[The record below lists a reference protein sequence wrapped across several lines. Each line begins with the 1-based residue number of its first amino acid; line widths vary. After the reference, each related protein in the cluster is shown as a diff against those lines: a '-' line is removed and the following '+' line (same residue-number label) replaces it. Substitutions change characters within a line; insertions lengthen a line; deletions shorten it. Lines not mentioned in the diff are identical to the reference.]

1 MKHGK
6 LPDYKEKQRLIYS
19 AQTPEEIL
27 INYGDSF
34 FSAERYDDAIDF
46 YEKANYKRGLQKIGD
61 LAIEEGDLFLYKR
74 VYRFLGEKQISYEI
88 ANKIGSKALELEKY
102 SFAKKAFEI
111 AGNQEMLN
119 KLTLDVEGEGLG
131 KA

>member
-46 YEKANYKRGLQKIGD
+46 YEKANYKRGLQKIAS

-74 VYRFLGEKQISYEI
+74 VYRLLGEEQISSGI
-88 ANKIGSKALELEKY
+88 ANKIGSKALELGKY

-111 AGNQEMLN
+111 N
-119 KLTLDVEGEGLG
+119 
-131 KA
+131 